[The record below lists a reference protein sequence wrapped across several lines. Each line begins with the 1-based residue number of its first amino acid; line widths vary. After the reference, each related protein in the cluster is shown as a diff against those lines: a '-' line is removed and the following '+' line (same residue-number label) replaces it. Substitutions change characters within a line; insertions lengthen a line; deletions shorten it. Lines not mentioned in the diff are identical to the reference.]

1 MLSDGE
7 YSIEVDMTGGT
18 GRAGIKSPTKLTVE
32 KGKMKAEIEWSSPH
46 YDYME
51 IDGKAYYPINTK
63 GNSLFVVEI
72 NQLDAGIPIK
82 AETTAMSKPYTIK
95 YTLLFHSDSISG
107 NNVQN
112 TATTVAAN
120 NINNGDGAASGGI
133 YPFVFVGV
141 GIVIV
146 AAGVFARNFLG
157 KKKKNEVV
165 EKV

>member
-7 YSIEVDMTGGT
+7 YSIGVDMTGGT

-51 IDGKAYYPINTK
+51 IGGKAYYPVNTE

-72 NQLDAGIPIK
+72 DKLDAGIPIK
-82 AETTAMSKPYTIK
+82 AETTAMSKPHTIK
-95 YTLLFHSDSISG
+95 YTLLFHSDSISEIGVQSTTTANIG
-107 NNVQN
+107 NSNN
-112 TATTVAAN
+112 AT
-120 NINNGDGAASGGI
+120 SGGI

-141 GIVIV
+141 GIVMIV
-146 AAGVFARNFLG
+146 AGVVTKNFLH
-157 KKKKNEVV
+157 KKKKNEVD